1 MMAGDLEQHEQQVR
15 AVTVRG
21 VFDLPLLRPGAAL
34 DPEGWVAG
42 LAKIRIKPEWLA
54 DNRSPAWARVKAWR
68 HVDAPGLCYHRTY
81 GTNPR
86 VISYSITHL
95 GSGLRCAPV
104 TLSHAEARAVLAE
117 IAHGLDWTQTE
128 EAIKRD
134 DAAYRAR
141 HTEVAFRYC
150 DSEPPLLRG
159 MDW

>member
-1 MMAGDLEQHEQQVR
+1 MST
-15 AVTVRG
+15 TVAT
-21 VFDLPLLRPGAAL
+21 VFDLPPLRAGAAL
-34 DPEGWVAG
+34 DPKGWVAG
-42 LAKIRIKPEWLA
+42 LAKISIKREWLA
-54 DNRSPAWARVKAWR
+54 ADPASPEWVRVKAWR

-86 VISYSITHL
+86 VISYAITHL
-95 GSGLRCAPV
+95 GSGYRCAPV
-104 TLSHAEARAVLAE
+104 SLSHAEARAVLAE

-134 DAAYRAR
+134 DRVFRAR
-141 HTEVAFRYC
+141 HHEVALRYC